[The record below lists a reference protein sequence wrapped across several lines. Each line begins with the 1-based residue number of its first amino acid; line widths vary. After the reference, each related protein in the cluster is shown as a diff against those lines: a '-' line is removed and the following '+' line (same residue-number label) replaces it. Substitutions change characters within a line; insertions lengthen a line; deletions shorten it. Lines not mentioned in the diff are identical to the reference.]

1 MKILMVLTSH
11 DQLGNTGRKTGFW
24 LEEGA
29 APYFVFRDA
38 GVELTL
44 ASPKG
49 GQPPIDPKSDLP
61 ENQTPAMARFK
72 KDEAARKA
80 FANTIKLTDAKAED
94 FDTVFYPGGHGPMW
108 DLAESPVSKALLES
122 FYNSGKP
129 IGLVCHSSGAALR
142 HVTYKGEPLVKG
154 KHVTGFTND
163 EEEDMQLTKVVPFLV
178 EDELLGQGAIYEK
191 VRNWQ
196 PLSVV
201 DGRLVTGQNPASSTV
216 AAKELLKVVAGQRER
231 AA

>member
-11 DQLGNTGRKTGFW
+11 DQLGDTGRKTGFW
-24 LEEGA
+24 LEEFA

-61 ENQTPAMARFK
+61 EEQTPAMTRFK
-72 KDEAARKA
+72 QDRQAQKDLSQ
-80 FANTIKLTDAKAED
+80 TVKLSDMKSED
-94 FDTVFYPGGHGPMW
+94 FDTIFYVGGHGPMW
-108 DLAESPVSKALLES
+108 DLVDNPESIALIES

-129 IGLVCHSSGAALR
+129 VAAVCHSPGVFHR
-142 HVTYKGEPLVKG
+142 VMYQGEPLVKG
-154 KHVTGFTND
+154 KRVTGFTNG
-163 EEEDMQLTKVVPFLV
+163 EEAAVGLTHVVPFLV
-178 EDELLGQGAIYEK
+178 EDELKRIGGLYEK
-191 VRNWQ
+191 AADWAPFV
-196 PLSVV
+196 LV
-201 DGRLVTGQNPASSTV
+201 DNRVVTGQNPASSTV
-216 AAKELLKVVAGQRER
+216 AAKALMELLAVRK